1 MTKKYKKYSNIIIA
15 LLLII
20 IGFAVYANSFQNQ
33 MFWDDNDFILNNQF
47 IKDWQYFPKYFSEN
61 VIAGAGFLSNYWRP
75 ALLTVFSIEW
85 HLWGDW
91 VSGYHFVNT
100 SFHIA
105 DAILLFLILL
115 HLFKK
120 RWLASLTALVFLVHP
135 LQTEAVTYV
144 NSLGDS
150 LSVFFMFLGVLF
162 YLKKNRN
169 YIFWSL
175 VWPFLVLA
183 GVYILLRATVLNFI
197 NTFNLYTEENVFTEN
212 LHFRLFTFFKVLTI
226 YFGLIFW
233 PANLHMERSV
243 EIATSLNSVSV
254 IFGGIIFIG
263 LLALAF
269 KYFKKFPVFSFG
281 ILWFFI
287 GLAPTSNILIPISGI
302 LYEHWLYLPII
313 GISLIVV
320 WLGIKLAQ
328 KYKIQKLLLVIF
340 VILLIAMSIQ
350 TITRNS
356 QWKDPITFY
365 EQTLKY
371 SPNSYRIVNNLGMAY
386 DDKNDYGQAEK
397 MYKRAISLDS
407 SNPVAYHNL
416 GNTYKKM
423 GKKDLAIESF
433 QAAIKLDPKFF
444 FSYNALINIY
454 LENKEYEKAKQVL
467 QQRNKYYN
475 SGF

>member
-1 MTKKYKKYSNIIIA
+1 
-15 LLLII
+15 
-20 IGFAVYANSFQNQ
+20 
-33 MFWDDNDFILNNQF
+33 
-47 IKDWQYFPKYFSEN
+47 
-61 VIAGAGFLSNYWRP
+61 
-75 ALLTVFSIEW
+75 
-85 HLWGDW
+85 
-91 VSGYHFVNT
+91 
-100 SFHIA
+100 
-105 DAILLFLILL
+105 
-115 HLFKK
+115 
-120 RWLASLTALVFLVHP
+120 
-135 LQTEAVTYV
+135 
-144 NSLGDS
+144 
-150 LSVFFMFLGVLF
+150 
-162 YLKKNRN
+162 
-169 YIFWSL
+169 
-175 VWPFLVLA
+175 
-183 GVYILLRATVLNFI
+183 VLNFI